1 MAVKL
6 ATKDSEKLMKYIIQ
20 ENPILK
26 EGLSNEIQGQSIQ
39 KIGQLIMK
47 SNRYRNAFIN
57 TINVLALTLIVDDEY
72 SNPWENFTE
81 QGEIRFGQTVRE
93 MIMDLVDAQDYN
105 EHMNSATHFL
115 ETEVPNLFNYF
126 HDLNF
131 QKFYKATVNENEF
144 AMAFEGTEG
153 IFNLITLVY
162 NRLRTS
168 YNYDRYIVDKYQVQ
182 RRIID
187 GTVPAIQITNFDTN
201 DVADNVAFMKEY
213 SNNMTF
219 MSPNYNP
226 AGLRRA
232 TPFSK
237 QRTILSTGFEA
248 KMTTKVL
255 ATSYFKDEAELKTK
269 LAMIDGF
276 ANNDWARLEKLLGDS
291 YTKFTDEELTKLN
304 DAIAMIITDDW
315 FKDYR
320 YLLSN
325 ESNEFVNPE
334 SFNKTMWLHA
344 WRIFSTSPF
353 EQCIVFTKSA
363 PSVTSVTVSPAAA
376 TVTKGQSLQLS
387 SQVYTNGITNKSV
400 MWSVDSIS
408 ENNKATI
415 NQKGLLEIPADYDSS
430 DNGTAGVSTIEIP
443 TILETGDKL
452 KVNGIEYTV
461 SADDDTKAKQITA
474 LKSALNVSAITDN
487 YTIGGTS
494 TTCTLTEKSGK
505 YGLVG
510 IPTFVFT
517 PAENSDGEATIT
529 ETTEGKHVGTVI
541 IVTAIS
547 IFDKTKSGTAT
558 ITVA

>member
-26 EGLSNEIQGQSIQ
+26 EGLSNEIQGQSVQ

-72 SNPWENFTE
+72 ANPWENFTE
-81 QGEIRFGQTVRE
+81 QGEINFGQTVRE

-115 ETEVPNLFNYF
+115 ETEVPNIFNYF

-144 AMAFEGTEG
+144 AMAFEGTQG
-153 IFNLITLVY
+153 IFDLITLVY

-187 GTVPAIQITNFDTN
+187 GTVPAIQIPNFDTN
-201 DVADNVAFMKEY
+201 EVADNVAFMKEY

-232 TPFSK
+232 TPFTK

-255 ATSYFKDEAELKTK
+255 ATSYFKDEAELRTK

-276 ANNDWARLEKLLGDS
+276 ANNDWSRLKSLLKDS
-291 YTKFTDEELTKLN
+291 YVEFTADEIRKLE
-304 DAIAMIITDDW
+304 DVIAMIITDNW

-320 YLLSN
+320 YVLNN
-325 ESNEFVNPE
+325 ESDEFINPE
-334 SFNKTMWLHA
+334 TFNKTMWLHA
-344 WRIFSTSPF
+344 WRIFSSSPF
-353 EQCIVFTKSA
+353 EQCIVFTKTA
-363 PSVTSVTVSPAAA
+363 GAVTTVAVTPATA
-376 TVTKGQSLQLS
+376 TVTAGQKLQLS
-387 SQVYTNGITNKSV
+387 ASLTTTGIVNKSV
-400 MWSVDSIS
+400 MWGVDETSYNKGVRIS
-408 ENNKATI
+408 QDGELTVPSTVAA
-415 NQKGLLEIPADYDSS
+415 Q
-430 DNGTAGVSTIEIP
+430 STI
-443 TILETGDKL
+443 
-452 KVNGIEYTV
+452 TV
-461 SADDDTKAKQITA
+461 
-474 LKSALNVSAITDN
+474 
-487 YTIGGTS
+487 Y
-494 TTCTLTEKSGK
+494 
-505 YGLVG
+505 
-510 IPTFVFT
+510 
-517 PAENSDGEATIT
+517 AT
-529 ETTEGKHVGTVI
+529 
-541 IVTAIS
+541 S
-547 IFDKTKSGTAT
+547 IFDKTKNGTAT